1 MTASISEF
9 ERNKPRETLKQ
20 INLLIEMQKN
30 NDKRAHGNVGA
41 QVGGKWLVFEEE
53 LKKLE
58 ALFLNGE

>member
-1 MTASISEF
+1 
-9 ERNKPRETLKQ
+9 
-20 INLLIEMQKN
+20 MQKD